1 MKLERSWFKTL
12 DASSNKKK
20 KTQSGQVHE
29 KAEYTKRLSTL
40 LLGKTQNGQL
50 MTERELISK
59 FRNPEDKYLV
69 FIDDNEK
76 RVTTNNIRGYLQR
89 IIIEK
94 PEWNRMTV
102 YFRYG
107 ISWSQ
112 IIYPID
118 QIIDE
123 DLNIIKKDVE
133 LKSVRIATYKNTYLP
148 YGPNPS
154 ERDVEGFYAANKE
167 AIRAWRLIVRK
178 KFDYT
183 QNRMK

>member
-1 MKLERSWFKTL
+1 M
-12 DASSNKKK
+12 
-20 KTQSGQVHE
+20 TQKE
-29 KAEYTKRLSTL
+29 I
-40 LLGKTQNGQL
+40 
-50 MTERELISK
+50 ISK
-59 FRNPEDKYLV
+59 FRNPYDKYLV
-69 FIDDNEK
+69 FVDDNEV
-76 RVTTNNIRGYLQR
+76 RVTTNNIRDYLQR

-94 PEWNRMTV
+94 PDWSKMTV

-107 ISWSQ
+107 IDSNH

-123 DLNIIKKDVE
+123 DLNIIKKDVK
-133 LKSVRIATYKNTYLP
+133 LKSVRIATYKDTYLP

-167 AIRAWRLIVRK
+167 AIRAWRLIVRR

-183 QNRMK
+183 QNKRK